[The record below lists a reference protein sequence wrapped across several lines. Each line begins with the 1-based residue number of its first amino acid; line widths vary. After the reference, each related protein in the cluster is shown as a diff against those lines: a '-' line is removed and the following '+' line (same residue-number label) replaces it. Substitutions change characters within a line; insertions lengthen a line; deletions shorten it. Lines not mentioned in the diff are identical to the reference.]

1 MLHSPDN
8 VCPLPTGL
16 WQASPESSTFPYCHL
31 SLYPHINKLWTT
43 NGHCTETSKYWLQW
57 NFANYFGP
65 LFFMSFLLPSH
76 CPAQSQG
83 SAAVWAITW
92 WLVILHLGSS
102 LLKLWKI
109 STTFFPSLDIAKPWP
124 LSTAWHS
131 SAMRLLT
138 SLMSR
143 NSQTSQIGGS
153 LSLSRRWGVIP
164 VHALPLCKSIVVA
177 IYLWKRGTLDYRAMA
192 LG

>member
-1 MLHSPDN
+1 MRLKPPEAPNDTTPQLRRDFLAILWSKFLLKARPASRAGPFTVMLHSPDN

-83 SAAVWAITW
+83 TAAVWAITW

-138 SLMSR
+138 SLMSH
-143 NSQTSQIGGS
+143 NS
-153 LSLSRRWGVIP
+153 
-164 VHALPLCKSIVVA
+164 
-177 IYLWKRGTLDYRAMA
+177 
-192 LG
+192 